1 MIIKP
6 GQLWQPVNI
15 EVNVFTHLYTPP
27 LPFFFFPLPI
37 FLAPCSC
44 TTLFLPACPSPFLY
58 LRSVTGEFP
67 ELITGGSPRVQQGPN
82 HLHAE
87 GVRGDCLITFST
99 AWLKTAHKSLVHMGL
114 ATGACMGTCT
124 VVNTAIKHN
133 YITSRHYTASFGCQ
147 FSHYPTKKLQILIF
161 MKCLQFI
168 ELIRNCTKEG
178 VCHTNILMTFKY
190 QYGHDAQMFD
200 REVSS
205 HKMFPWIVGMK
216 MATLYK
222 WKLRPATDYKTPH
235 DSFRQTYLIQN
246 KGNKQIYLNNLWT
259 TKGKMLNRIVH

>member
-1 MIIKP
+1 M
-6 GQLWQPVNI
+6 
-15 EVNVFTHLYTPP
+15 
-27 LPFFFFPLPI
+27 
-37 FLAPCSC
+37 
-44 TTLFLPACPSPFLY
+44 
-58 LRSVTGEFP
+58 
-67 ELITGGSPRVQQGPN
+67 QQGPN

-147 FSHYPTKKLQILIF
+147 FSHYPTKKLQIWIF

-168 ELIRNCTKEG
+168 ELIINCTKEG

-200 REVSS
+200 IWASLTS
-205 HKMFPWIVGMK
+205 HKM
-216 MATLYK
+216 LYELWEWK
-222 WKLRPATDYKTPH
+222 WQLCINGKYAQLLIIKLHVTASDRH
-235 DSFRQTYLIQN
+235 I
-246 KGNKQIYLNNLWT
+246 
-259 TKGKMLNRIVH
+259 